1 MITTA
6 FGWMEKNRPRRA
18 KPGEQK
24 VRFNKRHVEP
34 VEDFPHLYFTKKPAH
49 RKLGKVIVA
58 AYAATQRRN
67 ERSGEKKHIVETLFG
82 KPAYMAW
89 EMRKKK

>member
-1 MITTA
+1 MGIGT
-6 FGWMEKNRPRRA
+6 G
-18 KPGEQK
+18 
-24 VRFNKRHVEP
+24 
-34 VEDFPHLYFTKKPAH
+34 